1 MTRRPSRLATAIFNL
16 AMGSG
21 SASKL
26 WILEYSRL
34 RLASLVAS
42 MFHLG
47 FFSSLNL
54 ESRLEALSQKLI
66 KNFLAEDWEPLP
78 NRGSTVHLLTRAFS
92 TGGHTRA
99 VERWLESSEQSSS
112 IVLTRSQELPESL
125 AQAIGDRE
133 FLVVKGGPLRRI
145 RKVADYVSNFELAI
159 SHIHPFDV
167 DAVLALWIARRRG
180 TRVAIFNHADHQ
192 FWVGSAVAEVVLEF
206 RKFGSELSM
215 GLRGVDK
222 SMIVGLPPIVASS
235 KGSHVSDLSSK
246 ATKSKMLLCVGR
258 NQKFAKIP
266 GKPSLEEYLEKFL
279 SENPEFKCTIVGPGR
294 FSRVRKLKRKLG
306 GQVTLLPR
314 QPLSKV
320 FELFSQATVGIDTFP
335 MGGGTIARDMTSQGV
350 PVVSLRCP
358 TGSLDDLPQDL
369 WRLAESY
376 AEWSDAIL
384 QFSASPEP
392 FPARF
397 YSVIDQSR
405 WGSETEALILC
416 NAEYEKPSSLDAE
429 TESELNNFLWFT
441 EPRLSNILTGRFS

>member
-1 MTRRPSRLATAIFNL
+1 MTRRPSRLATAIFNW
-16 AMGSG
+16 AVGSDT
-21 SASKL
+21 ASKF
-26 WILEYSRL
+26 WILEYARL

-42 MFHLG
+42 TFHLG

-54 ESRLEALSQKLI
+54 ESKLEALSQKMI
-66 KNFLAEDWEPLP
+66 TNFVEEDWKPLP
-78 NRGSTVHLLTRAFS
+78 NRGSTVHLITRAFS
-92 TGGHTRA
+92 SGGHTRA
-99 VERWLESSEQSSS
+99 VERWLGSSEQSSS
-112 IVLTRSQELPESL
+112 IVLTRSQKLPEDL

-145 RKVADYVSNFELAI
+145 RQVADYVSNFELAI
-159 SHIHPFDV
+159 SHTHPFDV

-192 FWVGSAVAEVVLEF
+192 FWVGSTVAEVVLEF

-215 GLRGVDK
+215 GHRGVLK
-222 SMIVGLPPIVASS
+222 TLIVGLPPNVAAS
-235 KGSHVSDLSSK
+235 KGLHGPVSSSK

-306 GQVTLLPR
+306 HRVTLLPR
-314 QPLSKV
+314 QPLSKL
-320 FELFSQATVGIDTFP
+320 FELFSQASVGIDTFP

-358 TGSLDDLPQDL
+358 TGSLDDLPQEL

-376 AEWSDAIL
+376 AEWSEAIL
-384 QFSASPEP
+384 QFSASTEP
-392 FPARF
+392 FHDMPCP
-397 YSVIDQSR
+397 VLDQNH
-405 WGSETEALILC
+405 WGSETQALILR
-416 NAEYEKPSSLDAE
+416 NAQYENASSLDE
-429 TESELNNFLWFT
+429 KSVSELNNFLWFT
-441 EPRLSNILTGRFS
+441 EPRLSNILTGRFA